1 MCLRSSG
8 WKRFKLILRPSDTES
23 LINVDSTNERSQRAK
38 SISFSMSQEEAQ
50 HQSEEE
56 EDYVPPGKRL
66 ITPADVMELDPEMT
80 VLLLEDAIIDRN
92 YFIWERRDAK
102 LHVLTES
109 TTSRI

>member
-1 MCLRSSG
+1 
-8 WKRFKLILRPSDTES
+8 
-23 LINVDSTNERSQRAK
+23 
-38 SISFSMSQEEAQ
+38 MSQEEAQ

-80 VLLLEDAIIDRN
+80 VLLVENIIIDRN
-92 YFIWERRDAK
+92 YFIWERRDARS
-102 LHVLTES
+102 HVLTES